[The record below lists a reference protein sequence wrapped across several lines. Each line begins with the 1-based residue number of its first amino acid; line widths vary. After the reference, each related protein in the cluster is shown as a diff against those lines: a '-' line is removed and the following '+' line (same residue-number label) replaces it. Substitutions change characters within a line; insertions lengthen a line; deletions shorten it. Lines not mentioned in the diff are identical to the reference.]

1 MKTYKDTSTDTHTS
15 VAYCLL
21 HITEFR
27 TIAILLYPTFPCHS
41 TNLTFYKPMVKR
53 QFDSKYKTASFIFC
67 LLKHILLSNCFFTI
81 GLKTFC
87 QIIGLPVGSDP
98 APFFAGKYKT
108 VSFTFFLLNY
118 VL

>member
-15 VAYCLL
+15 VAYYLP

-27 TIAILLYPTFPCHS
+27 AIAILLYPALPSHS
-41 TNLTFYKPMVKR
+41 TNLTFYKKKKKK

-81 GLKTFC
+81 GLKAFC
-87 QIIGLPVGSDP
+87 QIIGMHVGSDP
-98 APFFAGKYKT
+98 APFFAGKYKA

-118 VL
+118 V